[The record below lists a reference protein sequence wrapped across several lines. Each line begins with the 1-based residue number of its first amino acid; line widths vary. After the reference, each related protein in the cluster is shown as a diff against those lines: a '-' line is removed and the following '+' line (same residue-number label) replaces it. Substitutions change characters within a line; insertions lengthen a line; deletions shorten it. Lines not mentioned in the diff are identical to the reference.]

1 MNNLLLKE
9 NKDFLKSEYSS
20 RFWIVTCFFLTITLV
35 VLAGFLFATHIKVN
49 VAEKIAKER
58 VSKVESNEI
67 SKQRKEFNESAQL
80 LNKQIGFLSS
90 NIVDPSI
97 FVDSIINSS
106 DSDILIS
113 NINIDLKYIDPSN
126 KKAKESIKISLRGT
140 AKNRS
145 SLLSFQ
151 ETLNGTSLFSLVDI
165 PYSNFAKSTD
175 IQFTATL
182 NSTKDLI
189 KEKND

>member
-58 VSKVESNEI
+58 VLKVESNEI
-67 SKQRKEFNESAQL
+67 SKQRKEFNEAAQL
-80 LNKQIGFLSS
+80 LNKQIGFLSDK
-90 NIVDPSI
+90 IVDPSI
-97 FVDSIINSS
+97 FVDSIISS
-106 DSDILIS
+106 SNSDILIS

-151 ETLNGTSLFSLVDI
+151 ETLNGTNLFSLVDI

>member
-97 FVDSIINSS
+97 FVDSIISS
-106 DSDILIS
+106 SNSDILIS
-113 NINIDLKYIDPSN
+113 NINIDLKYIDPSI